1 MIIKF
6 YRSNWKWLFGSL
18 LFAAVIDYS
27 PLSLAQRSGDII
39 RIGSPNEWSQYEAY
53 WHQLIKNKAQRD
65 SKEPSV
71 NTNPNSSITT
81 ENSEEPQQELIKNI
95 RVSDLQLLPIL
106 KLNGSSQIMGKIRN
120 GNDKAITV
128 SSVNLEV
135 LDSFG
140 NLVQTSAPSPE
151 PATIPAGE
159 TVTFQQQLNTVPAD
173 SGFQVRLSRS
183 NPFTIQ
189 GGV

>member
-1 MIIKF
+1 MIIRF
-6 YRSNWKWLFGSL
+6 YKANWKWLLASL

-27 PLSLAQRSGDII
+27 PLSLAQRSRDII

-53 WHQLIKNKAQRD
+53 WHELIKNKAKRD
-65 SKEPSV
+65 SNETA
-71 NTNPNSSITT
+71 NTNSSSSITT
-81 ENSEEPQQELIKNI
+81 GNSEELQQELIKNI

-106 KLNGSSQIMGKIRN
+106 KLNGSSQVMGKIRN
-120 GNDKAITV
+120 GNNKAITI

-135 LDSFG
+135 LDASG

-159 TVTFQQQLNTVPAD
+159 TVTFQQQLNTIPAD